1 MQKAPGLIE
10 FLFSEPSGK
19 EALSTWSLVAMGL
32 SSPSP
37 EAKVRSLGPAELSS
51 TWLPALI

>member
-10 FLFSEPSGK
+10 FLFSKPSGK